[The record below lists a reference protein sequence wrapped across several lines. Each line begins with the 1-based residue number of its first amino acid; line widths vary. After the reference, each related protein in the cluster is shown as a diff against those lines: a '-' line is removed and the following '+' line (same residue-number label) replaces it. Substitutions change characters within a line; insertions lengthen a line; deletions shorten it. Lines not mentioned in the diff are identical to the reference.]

1 MPDLTNETGPLQKI
15 IRAFEAV
22 DIVVEKRMV
31 TLEWV
36 ASPINDMYADAVL
49 SAVLQADSIDTPK
62 YIPSSAKVD
71 KIHFKECLIEM
82 VQGRTRTG
90 V

>member
-1 MPDLTNETGPLQKI
+1 
-15 IRAFEAV
+15 
-22 DIVVEKRMV
+22 MV

-82 VQGRTRTG
+82 LQGWEFEYLRNNRCFVFNMLGLTRAAKFCK
-90 V
+90 